1 MVEFDEFGPEKIF
14 EVYNPKVG
22 MHGFVVLHNLSL
34 GVGKGGIRMTPSVS
48 IDEVAKLAR
57 TMTWK
62 NALADLPFGGAKAG
76 IIADDR
82 TITKQK
88 KKEIIQAFSIA
99 IKPICPKLYIA
110 AQT

>member
-22 MHGFVVLHNLSL
+22 MHGFVVIDSLAL
-34 GVGKGGIRMTPSVS
+34 GVSKGGIRMTSTVT

-62 NALADLPFGGAKAG
+62 NALAD
-76 IIADDR
+76 
-82 TITKQK
+82 
-88 KKEIIQAFSIA
+88 
-99 IKPICPKLYIA
+99 
-110 AQT
+110 